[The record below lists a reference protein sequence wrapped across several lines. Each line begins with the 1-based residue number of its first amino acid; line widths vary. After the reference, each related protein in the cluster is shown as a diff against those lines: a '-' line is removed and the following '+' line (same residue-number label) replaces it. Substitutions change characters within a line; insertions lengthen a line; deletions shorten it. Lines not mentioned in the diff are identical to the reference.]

1 MTLRHQTLTFERE
14 YDATPARLFAAFA
27 DPRARER
34 WAVPSG
40 ARLVYDVDDFR
51 IGGIDLCRCGSPD
64 DLRYHVENRYLE
76 IEPGQRIVVSE
87 TVREGGRVLSHALN
101 AVEISDGPIGA
112 ILKLTI
118 QMAAVEPG
126 MLDGA
131 RHGHAA
137 TLDNLAAELA
147 RPESP
152 LPRNEQTFETLAE
165 K

>member
-14 YDATPARLFAAFA
+14 YNASPGRLFAAFA

-34 WAVPSG
+34 WAVPPG
-40 ARLVYDVDDFR
+40 ARLVYDVHDFR
-51 IGGIDLCRCGSPD
+51 LGGIDLCRCGSPD

-76 IEPGQRIVVSE
+76 IEPDKRIVVSE

-101 AVEISDGPIGA
+101 AVEISDGPGGSM
-112 ILKLTI
+112 LKLTI

-131 RHGHAA
+131 REGHAA
-137 TLDNLAAELA
+137 TLDNLVVELA
-147 RPESP
+147 GPESP
-152 LPRNEQTFETLAE
+152 PPRNEMTPETLAE